1 MINEPRQIIIVTL
14 HEHEPITI
22 VTEYQKMQ
30 QEVCCY
36 DGSYSSDHRLISA
49 FAQSMPSVVAYV

>member
-30 QEVCCY
+30 QEVC